1 MSRIGRKPIPIADQV
16 KVTVKEGLVSVEGPK
31 GKLSS
36 RFRVEARVVIDDEN
50 KNVLVESAGETKFHR
65 AYHGTTRALI
75 ANMVKGVS
83 EGYKKVLQIVG
94 VGYSAK
100 LEGKKLI
107 LQIGFCHPVE
117 RAIPDGLTL
126 ETPTPIRIEI
136 SGVDKQLVGEFAAQ
150 IRRVRKPEP
159 YKGKGIRYEGEQVLR
174 KAGKAFGAGSA

>member
-1 MSRIGRKPIPIADQV
+1 MSRIGKKPIPIADQV
-16 KVTVKEGLVSVEGPK
+16 KVTVKDGLVSVEGPK

-36 RFRVEARVVIDDEN
+36 RFRAEALVVIDGEN

-75 ANMVKGVS
+75 ANMVQGVS
-83 EGYKKVLQIVG
+83 EGFKKVLQIVG

-100 LEGKKLI
+100 LQGKKLI

-117 RAIPDGLTL
+117 LAIPDGLTL
-126 ETPTPIRIEI
+126 ETPTAIRIEI

-150 IRRVRKPEP
+150 VRRVRKPEP
-159 YKGKGIRYEGEQVLR
+159 YKGKGIRYEGEKILR
-174 KAGKAFGAGSA
+174 KAGKAFGAGTA